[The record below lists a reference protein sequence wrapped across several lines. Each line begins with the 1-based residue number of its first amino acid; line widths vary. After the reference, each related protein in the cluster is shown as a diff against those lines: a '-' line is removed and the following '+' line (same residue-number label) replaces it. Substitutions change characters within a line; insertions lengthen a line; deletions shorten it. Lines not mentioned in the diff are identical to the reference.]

1 MLRVD
6 PTEARNDIVG
16 CFGRSDECCKL
27 KGAVTVRNA
36 VHGGEGM
43 RLPALHSGG
52 QVPALVSDP
61 YLSPVL
67 ASGWV
72 AHSAAGLL

>member
-1 MLRVD
+1 MRRVAANVIELR
-6 PTEARNDIVG
+6 ASVG
-16 CFGRSDECCKL
+16 STNVASL
-27 KGAVTVRNA
+27 KVWWSVSNA